1 VSEKSSLPG
10 SGDSDPAPQSGAA
23 PAADAESI
31 ARLFSEHNRAL
42 VGYLVSR
49 LRSEQEAK
57 EVAQEAYVRMLQLDK
72 LGTPS
77 LLRAYLFR
85 TAANI
90 AVDRLR
96 RRNTLQ
102 RIEASDLFREF
113 NTPDANA
120 YNPEHAVLQDE
131 TERQLQSCLGE
142 LPKKCREIFV
152 LHRLGGLGQQDVASK
167 SGCSERMVRRY
178 VTYALVYCRLRMNG
192 MTAEEAKERV
202 EL

>member
-1 VSEKSSLPG
+1 MSAGTRLPG
-10 SGDSDPAPQSGAA
+10 NADDEEVDAA
-23 PAADAESI
+23 SI

-72 LGTPS
+72 LGTAS

-102 RIEASDLFREF
+102 RIEASDLFREL
-113 NTPDANA
+113 NSPDADA
-120 YNPEHAVLQDE
+120 YNPERAALREE
-131 TERQLQSCLGE
+131 TERQLQSCLQE
-142 LPKKCREIFV
+142 LPDKCREVFI
-152 LHRLGGLGQQDVASK
+152 LHRLGGLGQQEVAAK
-167 SGCSERMVRRY
+167 LGCSERMVRRY

-192 MTAEEAKERV
+192 VTADEAKERV
-202 EL
+202 GL